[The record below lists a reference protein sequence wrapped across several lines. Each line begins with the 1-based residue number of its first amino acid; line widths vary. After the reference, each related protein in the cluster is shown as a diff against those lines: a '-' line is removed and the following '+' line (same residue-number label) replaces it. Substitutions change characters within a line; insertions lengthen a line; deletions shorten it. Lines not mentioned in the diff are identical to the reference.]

1 MGAPARVGGLQRAS
15 ALRDGS
21 EGEEQMHGR
30 TPKAIALARVALV
43 LVLAGCGA
51 LPQQNA
57 VEIVAWQQAERDRLE
72 AQGFVQYTWH

>member
-1 MGAPARVGGLQRAS
+1 
-15 ALRDGS
+15 
-21 EGEEQMHGR
+21 MHGR